1 MDSLIGTW
9 VGYYEYGLGYGFPFF
24 GKRVV
29 YQIDI
34 TIENEDFMGTAVE
47 EKSPYSVDSS
57 EAIKGFIEGDL
68 ISFVKTYPTKSTIR
82 NDDVIEI
89 SKGEQLVNHTGYLD
103 RVRKTMYGLW
113 TIEQNYVDIEFPKEV
128 QQCEGIWLLEKQ

>member
-1 MDSLIGTW
+1 
-9 VGYYEYGLGYGFPFF
+9 
-24 GKRVV
+24 
-29 YQIDI
+29 
-34 TIENEDFMGTAVE
+34 MGTAVE

-57 EAIKGFIEGDL
+57 AAIKGFIEGDL
-68 ISFVKTYPTKSTIR
+68 ISFVKTYPIKSTIQKD
-82 NDDVIEI
+82 NSIEKT
-89 SKGEQLVNHTGYLD
+89 KGEQFLNHTGYLD